1 MSSNIRVSKTM
12 SDSWPQ
18 LDGSNQSQLFTLSF
32 PVDHAADST
41 FFKRV
46 FFTEKLASQ
55 RNFQAKWNILNYFVI
70 SDFKKVKRNSDVT
83 RMETKKNQFPLIVQL
98 KFDRTGVSIFDS
110 TTATIL
116 STICIRLP
124 RPNENSIFHSFRYIS
139 QICKSHNS
147 FSNKISMRSRAEK
160 Q

>member
-83 RMETKKNQFPLIVQL
+83 RMETKKKPVPAHCAAQVWPNRCI
-98 KFDRTGVSIFDS
+98 D
-110 TTATIL
+110 
-116 STICIRLP
+116 IRLDNRHDSLHHLHTFASSEWKQHFSFIQVHLLNMQMP
-124 RPNENSIFHSFRYIS
+124 QFIF
-139 QICKSHNS
+139 
-147 FSNKISMRSRAEK
+147 
-160 Q
+160 